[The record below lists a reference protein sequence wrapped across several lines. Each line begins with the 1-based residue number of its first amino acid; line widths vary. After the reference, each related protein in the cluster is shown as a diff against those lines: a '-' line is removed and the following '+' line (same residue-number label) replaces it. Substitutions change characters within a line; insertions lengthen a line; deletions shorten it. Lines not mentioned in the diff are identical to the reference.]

1 MKKALIIIVL
11 FSIALIFVDAKES
24 EFRDGIIA
32 GMIYKSLKNSKS
44 SPKVEYQEPEDN
56 CLFIHKCEDTALK
69 PFTEKNK
76 WRCEVSRK
84 WLPLTYANW
93 FFLSVL
99 VLFCLQVLVLMIAN
113 TDEKSV
119 MFLFGFILISGL

>member
-1 MKKALIIIVL
+1 MKKVFILIVL
-11 FSIALIFVDAKES
+11 FTIALAFVDAKES
-24 EFRDGIIA
+24 EFRDGIIT

-44 SPKVEYQEPEDN
+44 STKVEYQEPKDN

-84 WLPLTYANW
+84 RLPLTYANW

-99 VLFCLQVLVLMIAN
+99 VLFCLLVLILMIEN
-113 TDEKSV
+113 NDEKSM
-119 MFLFGFILISGL
+119 MFLFGFILSGL